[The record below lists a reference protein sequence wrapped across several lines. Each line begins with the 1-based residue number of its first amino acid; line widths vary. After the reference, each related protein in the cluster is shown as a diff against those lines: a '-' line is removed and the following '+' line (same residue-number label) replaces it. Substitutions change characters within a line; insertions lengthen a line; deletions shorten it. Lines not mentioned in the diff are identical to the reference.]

1 LEEALVLFAVVVLGP
16 DTQPPAILAD
26 VSNLTS
32 LLVFVLFVLQIEH
45 GYASGWRGIGNL
57 GEREGEGGDK

>member
-1 LEEALVLFAVVVLGP
+1 MEDAFVSFAAVVLGP

-32 LLVFVLFVLQIEH
+32 LLVFLLFV
-45 GYASGWRGIGNL
+45 
-57 GEREGEGGDK
+57 